1 MGKIILVLFYLVAP
15 AVVLWACN
23 KSKILG
29 KIGPV
34 LVCYILGIVIGNI
47 HILPSGS
54 ASIQEL
60 LCTIMVPLAIPMMLF
75 GCDFKK
81 FSIRTSLLATIIG
94 VVSVTVVV
102 VAGFFLF
109 RERMGENSA
118 IIGGALAGK
127 FTGGT
132 PNLVALHKMLH
143 MPEETFLVL
152 NTFDMVA
159 CFIYLVFLM
168 SFGIKWAR
176 KWLGTGKWNTNQEV
190 NVEEFTE
197 KNPYKDFGK
206 KHNVEQLLKIFF
218 SSLLLVGASFAVA
231 TVAKGYEASIFEL
244 VMFLSLTTLS
254 LIFATWKEVKSWDKS
269 YDAGMYLIYIFSVV
283 VASRADLTAIDF
295 HGSFYL
301 FFYLL
306 LSIFGSLGLTLLLGK
321 IFRISGDMAI
331 ITSNTLINSPIFVP
345 MIAAQMRNRDI
356 IIVGMSIGLVGYAL
370 GNYLGYI
377 VFLMLGGTIL

>member
-1 MGKIILVLFYLVAP
+1 M
-15 AVVLWACN
+15 VLWACR
-23 KSKILG
+23 KVKILG

-34 LVCYILGIVIGNI
+34 LVCYILGIIIGNI
-47 HILPSGS
+47 QILPSGIS
-54 ASIQEL
+54 STQEM
-60 LCTIMVPLAIPMMLF
+60 LCTVLVPMAIPMMLF
-75 GCDFKK
+75 SCDFKK
-81 FSIRTSLLATIIG
+81 FSIKTSLLATIIG
-94 VVSVTVVV
+94 VVAVTVTVVV
-102 VAGFFLF
+102 GFFLF
-109 RERMGENSA
+109 QDRMGADSA
-118 IIGGALAGK
+118 MIGGALAGK

-159 CFIYLVFLM
+159 CFLYLAFLM

-176 KWLGTGKWNTNQEV
+176 KWLGTGKWNTNQDV
-190 NVEEFTE
+190 NMEEFANE
-197 KNPYKDFGK
+197 NPYKDFGQK
-206 KHNVEQLLKIFF
+206 NSISQLLKIFF
-218 SSLLLVGASFAVA
+218 SSLMLVGASFAVA
-231 TVAKGYEASIFEL
+231 TVAKGYEPSIFEL
-244 VMFLSLTTLS
+244 VMFLTLTTVS

-295 HGSFYL
+295 EGSFYL
-301 FFYLL
+301 FFYQLI
-306 LSIFGSLGLTLLLGK
+306 SIFGSLALTLLLGK

-331 ITSNTLINSPIFVP
+331 TTSNTLINSPIFVP

-370 GNYLGYI
+370 GNYLGYL
-377 VFLMLGGTIL
+377 VFLMLGGTL